1 MLYNIFLF
9 RDEVMTK
16 EWNKEEETITNK
28 RLETIVLISQLRDL
42 AHAPAPAPALP
53 LSPSP
58 SWQSVCPINTFYN
71 VNGRE
76 AQLMMLC

>member
-9 RDEVMTK
+9 REEVMIK
-16 EWNKEEETITNK
+16 EWNKEEETIMNK
-28 RLETIVLISQLRDL
+28 RLETIILISQLRD
-42 AHAPAPAPALP
+42 PAP
-53 LSPSP
+53 SPSP
-58 SWQSVCPINTFYN
+58 SWRSICPINTFYN

>member
-1 MLYNIFLF
+1 MLHNIFLF
-9 RDEVMTK
+9 RDEVVIK

-28 RLETIVLISQLRDL
+28 RLETIILISKLRDPV
-42 AHAPAPAPALP
+42 PAPTPP
-53 LSPSP
+53 PFPSP
-58 SWQSVCPINTFYN
+58 SWQAVCPINTFYN